1 MKIKKEN
8 AENLLIKKVCIPVAE
23 KGGKKSRR
31 DKIK

>member
-23 KGGKKSRR
+23 KGKKSRR